1 MSTDIFDCDL
11 QFYGEVLKF
20 DSGHPKKQAIS
31 PFKFEELALEDRDP
45 VPPYPTAHE
54 ALTTINDIL
63 NSPQAKTELRTAV
76 RDLGDSAYSID
87 VCFKNV
93 AEGLQKALRGVTA
106 AHAQDLGRFVAE
118 WSAHHKT
125 YNALLWESR
134 RVAGHARATAKDFSD
149 NFLALMAATD
159 VTLDEK
165 KEEIEA
171 YRQYLQEDVK
181 NSANLS
187 QSFYDLREA
196 VKQFQ
201 DDLMGL
207 LATGQALE
215 QEVQEIMANID
226 KLTLEISELTKKA
239 FLSSNSKAGLSLA
252 GAGVLALS
260 VICPPLFNKQREGI
274 ASDVRDVNA
283 KKEELKLQQELLV
296 ERQRSLEGMRKAHTI
311 LAPLKS
317 DMELIKEKLVVFG
330 KIWQLIHADL
340 NAIETD
346 LTSATKGARV
356 RLFRIRLKTMS
367 STYTALADALYE
379 FETNVHVQDVAVL
392 GD

>member
-1 MSTDIFDCDL
+1 MSTDIFDCGL
-11 QFYGEVLKF
+11 QFYGEVLTF
-20 DSGHPKKQAIS
+20 DTGHPKKKAIS
-31 PFKFEELALEDRDP
+31 SFKLEELALEDRDP
-45 VPPYPTAHE
+45 VPPYPTEHE

-63 NSPQAKTELRTAV
+63 NSPQAKSELRTAV
-76 RDLGDSAYSID
+76 RDLGDSAYSIE
-87 VCFKNV
+87 VCFKNI

-106 AHAQDLGRFVAE
+106 TQAQDLERFIAE
-118 WSAHHKT
+118 WSVHHKT
-125 YNALLWESR
+125 YNTLLWESR

-149 NFLALMAATD
+149 NFLTLMAATD

-181 NSANLS
+181 KSANLS

-207 LATGQALE
+207 LSSGQALE

-226 KLTLEISELTKKA
+226 KLTREISELTKKA
-239 FLSSNSKAGLSLA
+239 FLSSNSKAGLSIA

-296 ERQRSLEGMRKAHTI
+296 ERQSSLEGMRKARTI
-311 LAPLKS
+311 LDPLKS

-330 KIWQLIHADL
+330 KIWQLIHADI

-379 FETNVHVQDVAVL
+379 FETNVHVQNVTVL